1 MRNAKRFLA
10 AATALTMVLTPVTAF
25 AAEETTP
32 DNGKGSI
39 TGDVEFEGYVN
50 KDVFR
55 IILPTVNQ
63 MDFTLD
69 PQGLLNVT
77 DSTKYTIAEGAVYF
91 ANAVDGG
98 SPTYSATSDAITIKN
113 KSSYPLDVDLKVK
126 LNNVPEGIKLVEESA
141 LANATSPSLY
151 LGLKVNNDA
160 PVAITSADYTA
171 KKQQVAD
178 IMDSYEIL
186 STTTDPMDGSVASPN
201 GNFYSFKLDSAFDDA
216 TAPSISYS
224 LTGKC
229 DSTAD
234 WSEVNFSSVTAEI
247 VWSCA
252 KQSSVVAETSI
263 SGTAYSRTNTANT
276 YNITWASAMADS
288 DKRITS
294 ILLSVDG
301 TNYPNVSVIP
311 ANAYSL
317 SSDFST
323 LTINGVAN
331 TLIGAAGVG
340 NQRYLKVTF
349 GDGSTAVITVTVSA

>member
-69 PQGLLNVT
+69 PQGLLNVA
-77 DSTKYTIAEGAVYF
+77 DAAKYTIAEGAVYF

-178 IMDSYEIL
+178 IMDSYEIKF
-186 STTTDPMDGSVASPN
+186 TTTDPGGGVASPN
-201 GNFYSFKLDSAFDDA
+201 GYFYSFELDSAFDDA

-276 YNITWASAMADS
+276 YTIAWASAMADS
-288 DKRITS
+288 DKTITS
-294 ILLSVDG
+294 VLGSVDG
-301 TNYPNVSVIP
+301 TTNS
-311 ANAYSL
+311 ATTFASNAYSL
-317 SSDFST
+317 SGNT
-323 LTINGVAN
+323 LTING
-331 TLIGAAGVG
+331 TLAPFGAGAVG
-340 NQRYLKVTF
+340 QTRYIIITF
-349 GDGSTAVITVTVSA
+349 GDGSTAKFSVSVTA